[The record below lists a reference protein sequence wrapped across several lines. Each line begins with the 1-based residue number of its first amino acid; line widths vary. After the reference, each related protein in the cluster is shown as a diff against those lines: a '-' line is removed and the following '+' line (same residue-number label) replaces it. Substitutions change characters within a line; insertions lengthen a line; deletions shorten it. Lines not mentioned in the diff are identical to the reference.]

1 MNIDQTIEKLQSPIL
16 TDDFENKF
24 INFRAL
30 FEATPSPYLILNSA
44 FTIIGVNDA
53 YLTVSQT
60 ERDQIL
66 GKYIFDVFPD
76 DPDDPEAKGVS
87 CLHASLDKVIRTLK
101 PDIMPVL
108 KYNIRSPE
116 GRFLERYWRPANFPV
131 LDDRGKLVYIIHYV
145 EDVTTVTQMRERA
158 SQSELMNLQLKEL
171 QVFLESILENI
182 PNMVF
187 VKDARD
193 LKYIK
198 FNKAGEELLGY
209 TQEELKGKNDYDF
222 FPKEEADFFTAK
234 DRDVFTNRKVVDI
247 PEEPIHTRYKGERI
261 LHTKKVPLF
270 DEQGNPLYLIGISE
284 DITEKINVIEA
295 RLAQKSAEEMAK
307 RKIAFLDIAAH
318 ELRTPITSLLL
329 LLQLAE
335 KQVGRG
341 KEISPDLLA
350 RLRGPANRLS
360 RLVIDLLDMSRIERG
375 LMVLLSAPTDIVN
388 LVEKCLDDF
397 RILAPTRNFVFVK
410 PENSLTLEVD
420 ALRIHQVLSNLIDN
434 AVKYT
439 TNSVEVKLEDIDEFV
454 IISVIDHGPGI
465 PKEQLKSLFTAFTR
479 GNSNATIR
487 ASGLGLGLSVCKGI
501 IDLHGGSID
510 VDCKEGKGCV
520 FSFRLPKKKVPQSN
534 EATKTSS
541 NSFS

>member
-1 MNIDQTIEKLQSPIL
+1 
-16 TDDFENKF
+16 
-24 INFRAL
+24 
-30 FEATPSPYLILNSA
+30 
-44 FTIIGVNDA
+44 
-53 YLTVSQT
+53 
-60 ERDQIL
+60 
-66 GKYIFDVFPD
+66 
-76 DPDDPEAKGVS
+76 
-87 CLHASLDKVIRTLK
+87 
-101 PDIMPVL
+101 MPVL

-131 LDDRGKLVYIIHYV
+131 LDERGKLVYIIHYV

-193 LKYIK
+193 LKFIK

-247 PEEPIHTRYKGERI
+247 PEEPIHTRYKGQRI

-284 DITEKINVIEA
+284 DITEKIDVIEA

-420 ALRIHQVLSNLIDN
+420 ALRIHQVLTNLIDN

-439 TNSVEVKLEDIDEFV
+439 TNSVEIKLEDIDEFV

-479 GNSNATIR
+479 GSSDATIR

-510 VDCKEGKGCV
+510 VDSKEGKGCV
-520 FSFRLPKKKVPQSN
+520 FSFRLPKKKASQSN
-534 EATKTSS
+534 EGSKTSS